1 MDPIFKSAVDGLDK
15 MGASV
20 SERKLVEMLTRHGEE
35 ESALLER
42 YQRFAEEAASP
53 AVRYLVQLIVEEEGR
68 HHRLLAEMAN
78 AVAWGWSGNSPVAAT
93 PGFILNEGPASSLRR
108 ETDELLAAEE
118 RDRAELRRLLKDL
131 EPYEDTTLW
140 GLVVDLM
147 LLDTEKHTTILR
159 FISGHIA

>member
-1 MDPIFKSAVDGLDK
+1 MDPIFESAVEGLDK

-42 YQRFAEEAASP
+42 YQRFAEEVASP
-53 AVRYLVQLIVEEEGR
+53 AVRYLVNLIVEEESK

-78 AVAWGWSGNSPVAAT
+78 AVAWGWSGKSSETAIPEVFLKED
-93 PGFILNEGPASSLRR
+93 PPSSLRR

-118 RDRAELRRLLKDL
+118 RDRSELRRLAGNL

-140 GLVVDLM
+140 GLVVELM
-147 LLDTEKHTTILR
+147 LLDTEKHTVILR
-159 FISGHIA
+159 FISNHVS